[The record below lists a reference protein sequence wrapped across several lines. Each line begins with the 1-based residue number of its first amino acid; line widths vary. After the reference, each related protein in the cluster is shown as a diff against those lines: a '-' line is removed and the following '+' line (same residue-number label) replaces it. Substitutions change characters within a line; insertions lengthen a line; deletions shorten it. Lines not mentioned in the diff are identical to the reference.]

1 MSNDI
6 IIIIII
12 ITAALLLLC
21 TLWKAHNVTIKAELE
36 ALAATGCTALL
47 TVLMNY
53 LKRWV
58 LRQRLKVSVG
68 V

>member
-36 ALAATGCTALL
+36 APAATGCTALL

-53 LKRWV
+53 LKR
-58 LRQRLKVSVG
+58 
-68 V
+68 